1 MAGVGQSLCSGLHLR
16 MHVHD
21 GQLFGLHGLDE
32 TGRCV
37 DQALTCE
44 LDAHRPIRFGA
55 PAHRPRKLPRR
66 GAVDSG
72 QFELSLEPAR
82 WPWTTLRVAHRAR
95 LCPLA
100 HSLPPRLS
108 NKLRIKLTCLL

>member
-55 PAHRPRKLPRR
+55 PTAKTTQAR
-66 GAVDSG
+66 GCGQWTVRALARAGPLAVDNAS
-72 QFELSLEPAR
+72 R
-82 WPWTTLRVAHRAR
+82 
-95 LCPLA
+95 C
-100 HSLPPRLS
+100 PPRAPLPTCPQPPTTT
-108 NKLRIKLTCLL
+108 IK